1 MAMLDSG
8 PHRSV
13 AKPSWKPAERVH
25 ALLRMAFY
33 NPGLMPGQVQT
44 EELYD
49 KWVLGNLRRDVLAM
63 TEEYE
68 MDVICLCE
76 LGPIAGGLEKT
87 LGKWMTPDRVTA
99 VPGAFP
105 LVERMLLDL
114 VHGLFD
120 WRAFAMA
127 HYGLL
132 IKRATVN
139 LVEEPVLVALH
150 SPHPQRVAMKF
161 KISPLTRS
169 GEKPAE
175 ATEIWNVH
183 SPAPN
188 NKFGI
193 EARRG
198 VWDTISE
205 KGASRRV
212 VGGDM
217 NYAKEQAEEFNQK
230 LEQHLRWNV
239 LEPVKARHGD
249 LLLYRNVVA
258 KLVHVPIGKTYIDE
272 KSKKSSDAHNVCA
285 ISLTCPVEGVASPL
299 RTAAD
304 TALTAATATIGGEQ
318 SKT

>member
-13 AKPSWKPAERVH
+13 AKPSWKPAELVH
-25 ALLRMAFY
+25 ALLGVAFY

-44 EELYD
+44 EKLYD
-49 KWVLGNLRRDVLAM
+49 KWILGNLRRDVFAM

-87 LGKWMTPDRVTA
+87 LGKWMTPDLVTA

-114 VHGLFD
+114 VHGLFE

-132 IKRATVN
+132 VKRATVK
-139 LVEEPVLVALH
+139 LVEEPVLVPLH
-150 SPHPQRVAMKF
+150 SPQPHRVAMKF
-161 KISPLTRS
+161 KISPLSRS

-175 ATEIWNVH
+175 ATEIWNIH
-183 SPAPN
+183 SPAPS

-193 EARRG
+193 DARRG
-198 VWDTISE
+198 VWATISE

-217 NYAKEQAEEFNQK
+217 NYAKEQTEEFNHE

-239 LEPVKARHGD
+239 LGPVKARHGD

-258 KLVHVPIGKTYIDE
+258 ELVHMPIGKDYISE
-272 KSKKSSDAHNVCA
+272 KSKKNSDAHNVCA
-285 ISLTCPVEGVASPL
+285 ISLTCPVEGVNSPL
-299 RTAAD
+299 RTAAH
-304 TALTAATATIGGEQ
+304 TALTAATAAIGGEQ